1 MECKIISRAGQTLAR
16 GQLYLHHEADGKM
29 RLNLKTNRGT
39 LIEGGIVSE
48 DGNLKSASDELFD
61 NCFNYWGM
69 SNLTL
74 SINIR

>member
-1 MECKIISRAGQTLAR
+1 MECRIISRAGQTLAR
-16 GQLYLHHEADGKM
+16 GRLFLEHQEDGTT
-29 RLNLKTNRGT
+29 RLNLQTNRGT
-39 LIEGGIVSE
+39 LIKGGIVDD
-48 DGNLKSASDELFD
+48 DGDLRRASDELFA

>member
-16 GQLYLHHEADGKM
+16 GRLFLQHEEDGTT
-29 RLNLKTNRGT
+29 RLNLQTNRGT
-39 LIEGGIVSE
+39 LIKGGIVAE
-48 DGNLKSASDELFD
+48 DGDMRAASDELFA

>member
-1 MECKIISRAGQTLAR
+1 MECKIISRAGQTLAK
-16 GQLYLHHEADGKM
+16 GQLYLHHEEDGKM
-29 RLNLKTNRGT
+29 RLNFKTNRGT
-39 LIEGGIVSE
+39 LIKGGIVSE
-48 DGNLKSASDELFD
+48 DGDLKSASDELFD

>member
-16 GQLYLHHEADGKM
+16 GQLFLQHEEDGKM

-39 LIEGGIVSE
+39 LIKGGIVSD
-48 DGNLKSASDELFD
+48 DGDLRTASDELFN

>member
-1 MECKIISRAGQTLAR
+1 MECRIISRAGQTLAK
-16 GQLYLHHEADGKM
+16 GQLYLQHEPDGKM

-39 LIEGGIVSE
+39 LIEGGIVAE
-48 DGNLKSASDELFD
+48 DGDLKSASDELFD

>member
-16 GQLYLHHEADGKM
+16 GKLFLHHETDGKM
-29 RLNLKTNRGT
+29 RLNFETNRGT
-39 LIEGGIVSE
+39 LITGGIVSD
-48 DGNLKSASDELFD
+48 DGDLRSASDELFK